1 MEPLL
6 ASIEAADHREVGGV
20 QVDVVP
26 AGNGRVKR
34 AIYPPGFRWSTHMK
48 PIVGTAHCMHAHVG
62 FLARGHIRG
71 EYPDRCTFDL
81 VAPRVLVIEP
91 GHDAWV
97 VGDEAAVVIEFD
109 AEGETARRFGLPE
122 MHGHASPPGSAP
134 AGRS

>member
-6 ASIEAADHREVGGV
+6 A
-20 QVDVVP
+20 
-26 AGNGRVKR
+26 GNARVKR

-48 PIVGTAHCMHAHVG
+48 PIVGTPHCMHAHLG

-71 EYPDRCTFDL
+71 EYADRCAFEFT
-81 VAPRVLVIEP
+81 APRVFVIEP

-97 VGDEAAVVIEFD
+97 VGNEAAVVIEFD

-122 MHGHASPPGSAP
+122 MHRHA
-134 AGRS
+134 